1 MRANPSFIKLYS
13 NVSFKEIIPTFQK
26 LSFHTEETSRKN
38 SENIET
44 HCFHRNFVIWPFRLK
59 MGHFEFYPSTARCNI
74 HFVCA
79 QLILKFKG
87 SNVIPGRQQSIS
99 NASACNLFS
108 YEKFSFQGNPRWFS
122 FLNWCI
128 ADVIVIVTVWVAVSE
143 RGFAIPSVSEANI
156 WQPTQWDLCCT
167 SLNLNLNYECI

>member
-1 MRANPSFIKLYS
+1 MHVSGYEPQTSQFMRKWSIK
-13 NVSFKEIIPTFQK
+13 
-26 LSFHTEETSRKN
+26 
-38 SENIET
+38 
-44 HCFHRNFVIWPFRLK
+44 
-59 MGHFEFYPSTARCNI
+59 AD
-74 HFVCA
+74 
-79 QLILKFKG
+79 KG

-122 FLNWCI
+122 ILNWCI

-167 SLNLNLNYECI
+167 SLTASLHISVSIHPWLCYKVHQARENSFFPIWINTVPCISMKDVTEIWAPFILHAK